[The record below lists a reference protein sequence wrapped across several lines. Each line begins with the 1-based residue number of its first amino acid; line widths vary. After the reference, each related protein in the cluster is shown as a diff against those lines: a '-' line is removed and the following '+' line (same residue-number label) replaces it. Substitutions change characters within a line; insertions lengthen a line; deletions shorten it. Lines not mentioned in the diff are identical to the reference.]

1 MVVIFITNLSNFK
14 LQHALSIAQSYFHIS
29 PCPQEHF
36 FTFIYGR
43 WKKVEWN
50 IFGDLLM

>member
-29 PCPQEHF
+29 PCPQKHF
-36 FTFIYGR
+36 LLLYVVDG
-43 WKKVEWN
+43 KKWSAMFSVVS
-50 IFGDLLM
+50 